1 MKAEGVRFLVF
12 IRRDCSLG
20 GGRGVSFL
28 VSMASSQ
35 YLGTLNLLKSYKPV
49 G

>member
-20 GGRGVSFL
+20 GGMVSFL

-35 YLGTLNLLKSYKPV
+35 YLGTLNLLQKL
-49 G
+49 

>member
-20 GGRGVSFL
+20 GGVCVCVISGIYGQFTVSWD
-28 VSMASSQ
+28 S
-35 YLGTLNLLKSYKPV
+35 
-49 G
+49 

>member
-20 GGRGVSFL
+20 GGGGVISGIYGQFT
-28 VSMASSQ
+28 VSWDS
-35 YLGTLNLLKSYKPV
+35 
-49 G
+49 

>member
-20 GGRGVSFL
+20 GSGGGWVISGIYGQFTVSWD
-28 VSMASSQ
+28 S
-35 YLGTLNLLKSYKPV
+35 
-49 G
+49 